1 MVSKIFQAYI
11 ISVLCF
17 GLALGE
23 FDENKRYSCYKC
35 DSKTEN
41 SDEMV
46 GDCWTLDG
54 DYEITKEE
62 CHGCI
67 VRNIEEYNS
76 DGEITYE
83 VERECLK
90 HPWDQE
96 VGSTVVLYRF
106 SYLQSAVIFSCNVAK
121 LTGKLILG
129 TGKRR
134 ELRLRCR

>member
-1 MVSKIFQAYI
+1 MPYNMDSKVFQTYI

-41 SDEMV
+41 PDEMV

-67 VRNIEEYNS
+67 VRNIEEYDS
-76 DGEITYE
+76 DGETTYE

-96 VGSTVVLYRF
+96 VGLS
-106 SYLQSAVIFSCNVAK
+106 VA
-121 LTGKLILG
+121 L
-129 TGKRR
+129 
-134 ELRLRCR
+134 

>member
-1 MVSKIFQAYI
+1 MFYGPYSISKIFQAHI
-11 ISVLCF
+11 ISLLCF

-35 DSKTEN
+35 ESKAEN
-41 SDEMV
+41 PEEMV

-67 VRNIEEYNS
+67 VRNMEEGRS
-76 DGEITYE
+76 DGNRYE

-96 VGSTVVLYRF
+96 VGFR
-106 SYLQSAVIFSCNVAK
+106 SAIESV
-121 LTGKLILG
+121 
-129 TGKRR
+129 
-134 ELRLRCR
+134 